1 MSTAKITV
9 DAPEAARRVPSRL
22 WLWFLVAF
30 ILQASVWTAWLV
42 IASRH
47 PVREVPLAAPR

>member
-1 MSTAKITV
+1 MSTAKITI
-9 DAPEAARRVPSRL
+9 DAPGAARRVPSRL